1 MVIVIM
7 KGKAWLTAKLTTMR
21 YGGMKENLSISPKLV
36 SRLFLNRFVA
46 CKQAPSESSRL
57 IPLALDYTRLT
68 RPKPKREPVRRLN
81 RFVDEFDLP
90 LDKNKVTQ
98 CASKIIKELRV
109 WKQD

>member
-7 KGKAWLTAKLTTMR
+7 KGKAWLTVKLTTMR
-21 YGGMKENLSISPKLV
+21 YSGIKKNLSIFPKLV
-36 SRLFLNRFVA
+36 SRSFF
-46 CKQAPSESSRL
+46 S
-57 IPLALDYTRLT
+57 
-68 RPKPKREPVRRLN
+68 

-98 CASKIIKELRV
+98 CASKIIKELCV

>member
-36 SRLFLNRFVA
+36 SRSF
-46 CKQAPSESSRL
+46 
-57 IPLALDYTRLT
+57 
-68 RPKPKREPVRRLN
+68 LN

-90 LDKNKVTQ
+90 LDENKVTQ

>member
-7 KGKAWLTAKLTTMR
+7 KGKVWLTVKLTTMR
-21 YGGMKENLSISPKLV
+21 YGGIKENLSIFPKLV
-36 SRLFLNRFVA
+36 SRSF
-46 CKQAPSESSRL
+46 
-57 IPLALDYTRLT
+57 
-68 RPKPKREPVRRLN
+68 LN

-98 CASKIIKELRV
+98 CASKIIKEPRV

>member
-7 KGKAWLTAKLTTMR
+7 KGKVWLTVKLTTMR
-21 YGGMKENLSISPKLV
+21 YGGIKENLSIFPKLV
-36 SRLFLNRFVA
+36 SRSF
-46 CKQAPSESSRL
+46 
-57 IPLALDYTRLT
+57 
-68 RPKPKREPVRRLN
+68 LN